1 LGHPE
6 DETGLVYMRAR
17 YYEPATGRFISED
30 PGRDGVNWYLY
41 ADGNPV
47 NKVDYKGHDSESEWF
62 ALGAAFTA
70 LAVIYAA
77 LAPAAAGLLDIVYK
91 VNISWQLAATLGA
104 IASGVLATTMAFFAI
119 LAFAKALGGLPS
131 EINRI
136 IDLSVGLVAGSL
148 LPQYASALQ
157 GLSRLGY
164 IAGGIGLTAAI
175 AAGTYMGITMAAL
188 LLIDS
193 E

>member
-1 LGHPE
+1 
-6 DETGLVYMRAR
+6 
-17 YYEPATGRFISED
+17 
-30 PGRDGVNWYLY
+30 VNWYLY

-47 NKVDYKGHDSESEWF
+47 NRVDYNGRDSESEWF
-62 ALGAAFTA
+62 ALGAALTA

-77 LAPAAAGLLDIVYK
+77 LAPAAAGMLDMVHK
-91 VNISWQLAATLGA
+91 VNIFWRLASTLGA
-104 IASGVLATTMAFFAI
+104 IASGALATTTAFFAI
-119 LAFAKALGGLPS
+119 VAFMNALGGLPG

-136 IDLSVGLVAGSL
+136 IDLSVGLITGSL
-148 LPQYASALQ
+148 FSQFASALQ